1 MVVPISRMT
10 RALSLVILATES
22 SAFGLQSLHPLSS
35 SWFNTV
41 NRPSRVAQSA
51 VLRVQ
56 HQRVRASIPRRPWSR
71 AASPCRRGAPGSF
84 PFMVAESDE
93 SAEGVRA
100 KVISCGKRRGA
111 RGDYV
116 LLETRAC
123 TYMSCVSVLIMNNE
137 VPFSI
142 GD

>member
-10 RALSLVILATES
+10 RALSLVILATEC
-22 SAFGLQSLHPLSS
+22 SAFVLQSLHPLSS
-35 SWFNTV
+35 SSFNTF

-71 AASPCRRGAPGSF
+71 AASRCRRGAPGSF

-93 SAEGVRA
+93 STEGVRA

-111 RGDYV
+111 RGVYA
-116 LLETRAC
+116 LLDALALPVRTCHAYR
-123 TYMSCVSVLIMNNE
+123 S
-137 VPFSI
+137 
-142 GD
+142 